1 MKLLPGEEQ
10 PWPSNPLKVTEG
22 EIRLI
27 LEQRSKEGSLRSRLG
42 LLSLNEG
49 AILPGLPIDGLNSTS
64 QLRIKAITTSVL
76 TSLNSSD
83 PEQQEGLEILQA
95 LLWEKLSHRPKTTN
109 ASEAALANLLEAHH
123 QQAWEQHHLR
133 QHSHEPLSQQSEEH
147 LFRSL
152 EAAGQTSQSQ
162 QHQPLQETVRQ
173 DPLLAC
179 VATLAQQ
186 GSTSAKA
193 PIRNTPD
200 PRSRLLLILE
210 SAGLIGRDV
219 LLNDNLLEKD
229 CGDLIGFL
237 EQTPTSPVV
246 LHSTANGYRVWA
258 PERMAKPIPL
268 SQASQLLEE
277 LNPRVM
283 AISPKFQTKDL
294 TTLGLLRFTYGQPN
308 NLARFVISGLLLGI
322 TLGFLLA
329 IGREVGAAR
338 WIFGMGVTGLAAGA
352 CLGLLSGGFRIGV
365 GVMFLATLLSL
376 LTPTFNTVIT
386 NSALPDRDLLLL
398 LQIGLILIAAGIT
411 RVALE
416 WIQSRS
422 FQITQQKGGAKFQLA
437 SIKHLLSLP
446 TDFFRQYNIGDLQL
460 RFNALEQLRSQIQN
474 LLEGGLVKVVLTSIY
489 VLFMLRISVKLTLL
503 ALVISMMVLLP
514 TALIGLQTRPL
525 KRQQEEI
532 EGQAQSRNLE
542 LISSVS
548 KLRLAGAEA
557 AAARWWGEHF
567 QRVVVLENALD
578 IKEATAALL
587 QGVMPNLGNL
597 LLYIVITKLIADAAM
612 TPALNAPNAGQ
623 LLGFFSA
630 FGTFVGGMASFAGL
644 AVAAFDM
651 PVLYERAKPLLTAT
665 PEVFDEAV
673 EPAELRG
680 AIKLDR
686 VSYRYAPDLPLVLD
700 NVSLNANPGEFI
712 ALVGPSGSGK
722 STIVRMLLGFGKPE
736 NGEIRYDDQPLNGLR
751 IESLRRQIG
760 TVLQSNSLFSGS
772 LMEAIAGG
780 CLINQEDAWAAAE
793 MAGLADDIREMPM
806 GLQTIV
812 SEGGGTLS
820 GGQRQRI
827 AIARAL
833 VRQPRILIFDE
844 ATSALDNHTQGIVSR
859 SLETLSITRLV
870 IAHRLSTIRHADR
883 IIVLEKGQVQQQGT
897 FESLMNEAGL
907 FARLMER
914 QVA

>member
-1 MKLLPGEEQ
+1 
-10 PWPSNPLKVTEG
+10 
-22 EIRLI
+22 
-27 LEQRSKEGSLRSRLG
+27 
-42 LLSLNEG
+42 
-49 AILPGLPIDGLNSTS
+49 
-64 QLRIKAITTSVL
+64 
-76 TSLNSSD
+76 
-83 PEQQEGLEILQA
+83 
-95 LLWEKLSHRPKTTN
+95 
-109 ASEAALANLLEAHH
+109 
-123 QQAWEQHHLR
+123 
-133 QHSHEPLSQQSEEH
+133 
-147 LFRSL
+147 
-152 EAAGQTSQSQ
+152 
-162 QHQPLQETVRQ
+162 
-173 DPLLAC
+173 
-179 VATLAQQ
+179 
-186 GSTSAKA
+186 
-193 PIRNTPD
+193 
-200 PRSRLLLILE
+200 
-210 SAGLIGRDV
+210 
-219 LLNDNLLEKD
+219 
-229 CGDLIGFL
+229 
-237 EQTPTSPVV
+237 
-246 LHSTANGYRVWA
+246 
-258 PERMAKPIPL
+258 MAKPIPL

-308 NLARFVISGLLLGI
+308 NLTRFVISGVLLGI

-376 LTPTFNTVIT
+376 LTPTFNIVIT

-437 SIKHLLSLP
+437 SIKHLLSLR

-644 AVAAFDM
+644 AVSAFDM

-700 NVSLNANPGEFI
+700 NVSLQANPGEFI

-760 TVLQSNSLFSGS
+760 TVLQSNTLFSGS

-883 IIVLEKGQVQQQGT
+883 IIVLEKGQVHQQGT

>member
-1 MKLLPGEEQ
+1 
-10 PWPSNPLKVTEG
+10 
-22 EIRLI
+22 
-27 LEQRSKEGSLRSRLG
+27 
-42 LLSLNEG
+42 
-49 AILPGLPIDGLNSTS
+49 
-64 QLRIKAITTSVL
+64 
-76 TSLNSSD
+76 
-83 PEQQEGLEILQA
+83 
-95 LLWEKLSHRPKTTN
+95 
-109 ASEAALANLLEAHH
+109 
-123 QQAWEQHHLR
+123 
-133 QHSHEPLSQQSEEH
+133 
-147 LFRSL
+147 
-152 EAAGQTSQSQ
+152 
-162 QHQPLQETVRQ
+162 
-173 DPLLAC
+173 
-179 VATLAQQ
+179 
-186 GSTSAKA
+186 
-193 PIRNTPD
+193 
-200 PRSRLLLILE
+200 
-210 SAGLIGRDV
+210 
-219 LLNDNLLEKD
+219 
-229 CGDLIGFL
+229 
-237 EQTPTSPVV
+237 
-246 LHSTANGYRVWA
+246 
-258 PERMAKPIPL
+258 
-268 SQASQLLEE
+268 
-277 LNPRVM
+277 
-283 AISPKFQTKDL
+283 
-294 TTLGLLRFTYGQPN
+294 
-308 NLARFVISGLLLGI
+308 
-322 TLGFLLA
+322 
-329 IGREVGAAR
+329 
-338 WIFGMGVTGLAAGA
+338 
-352 CLGLLSGGFRIGV
+352 
-365 GVMFLATLLSL
+365 
-376 LTPTFNTVIT
+376 
-386 NSALPDRDLLLL
+386 
-398 LQIGLILIAAGIT
+398 
-411 RVALE
+411 
-416 WIQSRS
+416 
-422 FQITQQKGGAKFQLA
+422 
-437 SIKHLLSLP
+437 
-446 TDFFRQYNIGDLQL
+446 
-460 RFNALEQLRSQIQN
+460 
-474 LLEGGLVKVVLTSIY
+474 SIY

-700 NVSLNANPGEFI
+700 NVSLQANPGEFI

-760 TVLQSNSLFSGS
+760 TVLQSNTLFSGS